1 MAIPAHRDLLPASE
15 AVSAATVARARNTLR
30 YGVFGELETT
40 GDTIQRIVE
49 AVPQAIAAGIPSSA
63 FVFVPLALGET
74 AHARDT
80 EIARVHSAELAD
92 RATCHRTVPVDGSS
106 YTFISTRL
114 MQDRFALAFELFI
127 NVGHQFVDTLAETGK
142 PLPPRFNAL
151 LWQQALAE
159 VRGETS
165 QDAYESRKRAVEL
178 SRDRS
183 IHPDLASPANASNAN
198 TSHADTLGEQ
208 ASSTD
213 ASYAHSLNA
222 PALDAHARDAKAP
235 DTCTDAPDF
244 VPGSFEVPSVDPPLP
259 KAAEEQQSR
268 FFAAAFADTLAI
280 YMLSLAID
288 LDYADLRER
297 EYPLLAAPAL
307 ADRLRLIADIYP
319 PPPGYD
325 FAIKYRRRH

>member
-1 MAIPAHRDLLPASE
+1 MAIPAQRDLLPAVE
-15 AVSAATVARARNTLR
+15 AVRATTLASARNTLR

-40 GDTIQRIVE
+40 GDTLQRIVE
-49 AVPQAIAAGIPSSA
+49 AVPAAVAAGIPGSA
-63 FVFVPLALGET
+63 FVFVPLAIGET

-80 EIARVHSAELAD
+80 EIARVHTEELAD

-127 NVGHQFVDTLAETGK
+127 NVGHQFVDRLAEAGTA
-142 PLPPRFNAL
+142 LPARFTAL

-165 QDAYESRKRAVEL
+165 QDAYEARKQAVEL
-178 SRDRS
+178 
-183 IHPDLASPANASNAN
+183 
-198 TSHADTLGEQ
+198 
-208 ASSTD
+208 
-213 ASYAHSLNA
+213 
-222 PALDAHARDAKAP
+222 ARGGQKDGAAAG
-235 DTCTDAPDF
+235 T
-244 VPGSFEVPSVDPPLP
+244 LP

-268 FFAAAFADTLAI
+268 FFAAALADTLAI

-288 LDYADLRER
+288 LEYADLRER

-307 ADRLRLIADIYP
+307 ADRLRLIADLYP
-319 PPPGYD
+319 PPAGYE
-325 FAIKYRRRH
+325 FAVKYRRRH